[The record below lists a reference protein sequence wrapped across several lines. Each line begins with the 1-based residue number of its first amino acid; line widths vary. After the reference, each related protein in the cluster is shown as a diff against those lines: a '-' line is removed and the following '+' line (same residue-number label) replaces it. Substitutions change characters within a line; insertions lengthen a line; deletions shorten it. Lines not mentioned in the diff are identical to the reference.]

1 MVGDEWDCK
10 KNLAQS
16 TKQRSASLL
25 GKEVK
30 KPYCRERLE
39 WMHKIFFWLPNL
51 KKMILFGGRS
61 GSCVSGDEKAKS
73 GSYGALDATMTYSTL
88 CHNGYRMW

>member
-1 MVGDEWDCK
+1 
-10 KNLAQS
+10 
-16 TKQRSASLL
+16 
-25 GKEVK
+25 
-30 KPYCRERLE
+30 
-39 WMHKIFFWLPNL
+39 MHKIFFWLPNL

-88 CHNGYRMW
+88 CHVQWLQNVIRKKRGPAAQLLNF

>member
-1 MVGDEWDCK
+1 
-10 KNLAQS
+10 
-16 TKQRSASLL
+16 
-25 GKEVK
+25 
-30 KPYCRERLE
+30 
-39 WMHKIFFWLPNL
+39 
-51 KKMILFGGRS
+51 MILFGGRS